1 MAHVAKKLA
10 WLTAL
15 LLPGIAAAQ
24 TKMSPA
30 LATIEVTAAALTLTK
45 GSDLR
50 FPDAFPG
57 QGSVKDNGGATW
69 SVTTTQGVN
78 LSITFTLPTALN
90 GPGANTI
97 PLAYGSTS
105 GTQTLSTGQF
115 VSFDPSTGTTVMG
128 SNPSGQV
135 LLGQPLFGTAD
146 ELVTASVGTVAPGNY
161 SATIV
166 LTIAVL

>member
-1 MAHVAKKLA
+1 MSHVSNKLA

-78 LSITFTLPTALN
+78 LSISFALPSALS
-90 GPGANTI
+90 GPGGMI
-97 PLAYGSTS
+97 PLTYGSTS
-105 GTQTLSTGQF
+105 GAQTLSTGQF
-115 VSFDPSTGTTVMG
+115 VSFNPSTGTTVMG
-128 SNPSGQV
+128 SNPSGTV
-135 LLGQPLFGTAD
+135 SLGQPLFGTAD

-166 LTIAVL
+166 LTIEVL